1 LGISFQLSED
11 TSAVRRF
18 PLAKLLQHTTPWAT
32 ARVVRSSRPTKITA
46 RSNGAAREAG
56 QFISGRR
63 QATLQHMV
71 MYE

>member
-1 LGISFQLSED
+1 M
-11 TSAVRRF
+11 
-18 PLAKLLQHTTPWAT
+18 
-32 ARVVRSSRPTKITA
+32 KITA

-71 MYE
+71 MCE